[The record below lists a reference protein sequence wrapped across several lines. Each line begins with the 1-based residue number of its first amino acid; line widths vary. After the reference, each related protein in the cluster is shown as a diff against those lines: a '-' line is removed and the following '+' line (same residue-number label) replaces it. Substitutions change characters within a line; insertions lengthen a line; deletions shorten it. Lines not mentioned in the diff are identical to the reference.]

1 MTSKV
6 GAVAT
11 KTYREKLGPEIL
23 EVFDKSYKSFTD
35 VQVLSG
41 THLLNLSDVVVES
54 PTGSGKTLAFV
65 LPMMRMIQN
74 ARLQPNDIGAL
85 ILSPSRELCSQIV
98 SVIKPFAEKLNLTVE
113 TVTGG
118 QKVDKNIKMFKN
130 KNINI
135 LVATPGRLFQIIQHE
150 KTMIARAMK
159 AVQLLVIDEAD
170 RFNEIQFEDHMRE
183 ILSCIP
189 KQRRTGLFSATQ
201 VKEEDDLMVF
211 GLRNAKQVKVAQ
223 ERNSAAPSTL
233 KNYFVECPADE
244 KTSVC
249 LEFIRQRTDKK
260 FLIFFPSCNS
270 VRFFHKIFERCLGK
284 RPLFA
289 VHGKCSNPHRAAQI
303 KAFSESANGVMI
315 STDVMARGIDISDI
329 DWVIQYDLPKHSS
342 WFVHRAGRTARC
354 GREGN
359 ALILIATEQLAYVN
373 FLDNHEKVK
382 LEEVKVPTSTSRK
395 AEELRQKMIKIQCS
409 DRAILELGT
418 RAFVSHIESYA
429 KHDCHLICSL
439 DDLNVVGLAN
449 SYALLRLPKM
459 RELSKRTDLNQFDR
473 SAIETSEIKYA
484 DPKLEANR
492 ETMMKE
498 KHEKKVETLAAKE
511 KKRREK
517 EARKMKRAGGRFKGR
532 ATGANAE
539 EKRAKKRKSEEEDD
553 AQNDIRLLK
562 KIKRGKLSKK
572 EIKDVL

>member
-1 MTSKV
+1 
-6 GAVAT
+6 
-11 KTYREKLGPEIL
+11 
-23 EVFDKSYKSFTD
+23 
-35 VQVLSG
+35 
-41 THLLNLSDVVVES
+41 
-54 PTGSGKTLAFV
+54 
-65 LPMMRMIQN
+65 MMRMIQN
-74 ARLQPNDIGAL
+74 AKLQPADIGAL

-98 SVIKPFAEKLNLTVE
+98 SVIQPFAEKLNLTVE

-130 KNINI
+130 KNVNI

-150 KTMIARAMK
+150 KTLIARKMRTL
-159 AVQLLVIDEAD
+159 QLLVIDEAD

-233 KNYFVECPADE
+233 KNYYVECRADE

-260 FLIFFPSCNS
+260 ILIFFPSCNS
-270 VRFFHKIFERCLGK
+270 VRYFYKIFERCLGK

-289 VHGKCSNPHRAAQI
+289 VHGKCSNPHRASQI
-303 KAFSESANGVMI
+303 KAFSDSTNGVMI

-329 DWVIQYDLPKHSS
+329 DWVIQFDLPKHSS

-359 ALILIATEQLAYVN
+359 ALILIASEQLAYVN

-382 LEEVKVPTSTSRK
+382 LDEIKVPTNNSRK
-395 AEELRQKMIKIQCS
+395 SEELRQKMIKIQVS
-409 DRAILELGT
+409 DRAILEAGT
-418 RAFVSHIESYA
+418 RAFVSHVESYA

-459 RELSKRTDLNQFDR
+459 RELSQRKDLDMFDR

-484 DPKLEANR
+484 DVKLEANR
-492 ETMMKE
+492 ETVMKE
-498 KHEKKVETLAAKE
+498 KHEKKVETLAAKD

-517 EARKMKRAGGRFKGR
+517 EARKLKKMGGRFRNGGGTGR
-532 ATGANAE
+532 KAE
-539 EKRAKKRKSEEEDD
+539 EKKALKRKAEEEDD

-562 KIKRGKLSKK
+562 RIKRGKLSKK

>member
-1 MTSKV
+1 
-6 GAVAT
+6 
-11 KTYREKLGPEIL
+11 
-23 EVFDKSYKSFTD
+23 
-35 VQVLSG
+35 
-41 THLLNLSDVVVES
+41 
-54 PTGSGKTLAFV
+54 
-65 LPMMRMIQN
+65 MIQT
-74 ARLQPNDIGAL
+74 AKLQPGDCGAL

-98 SVIKPFAEKLNLTVE
+98 TVIKPFAEKLNLTVE

-150 KTMIARAMK
+150 KTLIARKMK
-159 AVQLLVIDEAD
+159 SVQLLVIDEAD

-211 GLRNAKQVKVAQ
+211 GLRNAKQVKVSQ

-260 FLIFFPSCNS
+260 ILIFFPSCNS
-270 VRFFHKIFERCLGK
+270 VIYFQKIFERCLGK

-289 VHGKCSNPHRAAQI
+289 VHGKCSNPHRASQI
-303 KAFSESANGVMI
+303 KAFSENTNGVMI

-329 DWVIQYDLPKHSS
+329 DWVIQFDLPKHSS

-382 LEEVKVPTSTSRK
+382 LEAVKVPTNTSRK

-409 DRAILELGT
+409 DRAILEAGT

-459 RELSKRTDLNQFDR
+459 RELSQRKDLDQFDR
-473 SAIETSEIKYA
+473 SDIETSEIKYA
-484 DPKLEANR
+484 NPKLEANR
-492 ETMMKE
+492 GTAMKE

-511 KKRREK
+511 KKRKEK
-517 EARKMKRAGGRFKGR
+517 EARKLKRMGGRFRNGSGGGGR
-532 ATGANAE
+532 KEE
-539 EKRAKKRKSEEEDD
+539 EKRALKRKSEEEDD
-553 AQNDIRLLK
+553 AKNDLRLLK
-562 KIKRGKLSKK
+562 NIKRGKLSKK

>member
-1 MTSKV
+1 
-6 GAVAT
+6 
-11 KTYREKLGPEIL
+11 
-23 EVFDKSYKSFTD
+23 
-35 VQVLSG
+35 
-41 THLLNLSDVVVES
+41 
-54 PTGSGKTLAFV
+54 
-65 LPMMRMIQN
+65 MIQT
-74 ARLQPNDIGAL
+74 AKLQPGDCGAL

-98 SVIKPFAEKLNLTVE
+98 TVIKPFAEKLNLTVE

-150 KTMIARAMK
+150 KTLIARKMK
-159 AVQLLVIDEAD
+159 SVQLLVIDEAD
-170 RFNEIQFEDHMRE
+170 RFNEIQFEDQYVLYFHFYSKIFVFSMRE

-211 GLRNAKQVKVAQ
+211 GLRNAKQVKVSQ

-260 FLIFFPSCNS
+260 ILIFFPSCNS
-270 VRFFHKIFERCLGK
+270 VIYFQKIFERCLGK

-289 VHGKCSNPHRAAQI
+289 VHGKCSNPHRASQI
-303 KAFSESANGVMI
+303 KAFSENTNGVMI

-329 DWVIQYDLPKHSS
+329 DWVIQFDLPKHSS

-382 LEEVKVPTSTSRK
+382 LEAVKVPTNTSRK

-409 DRAILELGT
+409 DRAILEAGT

-459 RELSKRTDLNQFDR
+459 RELSQRKDLDQFDR
-473 SAIETSEIKYA
+473 SDIETSEIKYA
-484 DPKLEANR
+484 NPKLEANR
-492 ETMMKE
+492 GTAMKE

-511 KKRREK
+511 KKRKEK
-517 EARKMKRAGGRFKGR
+517 EARKLKRMGGRFRNGSGGGGR
-532 ATGANAE
+532 KEE
-539 EKRAKKRKSEEEDD
+539 EKRALKRKSEEEDD
-553 AQNDIRLLK
+553 AKNDLRLLK
-562 KIKRGKLSKK
+562 NIKRGKLSKK

>member
-11 KTYREKLGPEIL
+11 RTYREKLGPEIL
-23 EVFDKSYKSFTD
+23 EVFDRSYNSFTD
-35 VQVLSG
+35 VQVLAG

-65 LPMMRMIQN
+65 LPMMRMIQT
-74 ARLQPNDIGAL
+74 AKLQSNEIGAL

-98 SVIKPFAEKLNLTVE
+98 SVIEPFAEKLKLTVE

-118 QKVDKNIKMFKN
+118 QKVDKNIKTLKN

-135 LVATPGRLFQIIQHE
+135 LVATPGRLFQLIQHE
-150 KTMIARAMK
+150 KTLIARKMRT
-159 AVQLLVIDEAD
+159 VQLLVIDEAD

-211 GLRNAKQVKVAQ
+211 GLRNAKQVKVSQ
-223 ERNSAAPSTL
+223 ERNSAAPSSL

-260 FLIFFPSCNS
+260 ILIFFPSCNS
-270 VRFFHKIFERCLGK
+270 VGYFQKIFERCLTK

-303 KAFSESANGVMI
+303 KAFSESSNGVMI

-329 DWVIQYDLPKHSS
+329 DWVIQFDLPKHSS

-359 ALILIATEQLAYVN
+359 ALIIIATEQLAYIN

-395 AEELRQKMIKIQCS
+395 AEELRQKMIKIQVS
-409 DRAILELGT
+409 DRAILEAGT

-459 RELSKRTDLNQFDR
+459 RELSNRKDLDQFDR
-473 SAIETSEIKYA
+473 SAIETSDIKYA

-492 ETMMKE
+492 ETVMKE

-517 EARKMKRAGGRFKGR
+517 EARKMKRMGGRYRNGR
-532 ATGANAE
+532 QAE
-539 EKRAKKRKSEEEDD
+539 QKRALKRKSEEEDD
-553 AQNDIRLLK
+553 AKNDIRLLK